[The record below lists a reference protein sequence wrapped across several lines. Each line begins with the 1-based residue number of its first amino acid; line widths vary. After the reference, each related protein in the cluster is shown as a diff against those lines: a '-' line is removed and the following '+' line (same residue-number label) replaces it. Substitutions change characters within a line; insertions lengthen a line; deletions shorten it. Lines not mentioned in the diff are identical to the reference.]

1 MPRRIQPQGRERGSS
16 LISTATI
23 PGLVPCPR
31 ATADAERVERLSLD
45 DASAAATVAADAEFS
60 AGADR
65 LVTITSFAC
74 SWVSCV
80 SSCEG
85 AWRVMRY
92 SGGGS
97 AGDMSG
103 PVCVLDA
110 SGRAGGAVGG
120 GADGGGAVGGGAG
133 GGGSGGGA
141 GGETAGAD
149 GGVMPTDSS
158 VGRGTPRK
166 SAYR

>member
-120 GADGGGAVGGGAG
+120 GAV

-166 SAYR
+166 SAYRLAA

>member
-120 GADGGGAVGGGAG
+120 GAVGGGAVGGGAV